1 MIRIKTDDTISN
13 SNALSI
19 VPDDGDTTARIDGET
34 ASAMTR
40 SYDGATYLA
49 HNGDWW
55 VIQKKDKG

>member
-1 MIRIKTDDTISN
+1 
-13 SNALSI
+13 LSI
-19 VPDDGDTTARIDGET
+19 TPDDGDTTARIDGET
-34 ASAMTR
+34 SSAMTR